1 MAGTLVVQNLQ
12 GPSSGANANKLLIPS
27 GQTLDVSGGTLVP
40 SAGAV
45 VQVVEG
51 SSGTYHN
58 FNNTDGWL
66 DLTASITPTS
76 TASKILVKVHLDG
89 VVREDDNGSYGNN
102 ILYRNRGASQVHLTR
117 FGYPMGWNSV
127 DNASGT
133 TVYCQ
138 YIDSPSTTSTTS
150 YDIYWDQISGSAI
163 QQFNRDGSVYARSS
177 IVLMEIAG

>member
-1 MAGTLVVQNLQ
+1 MASELIVQNLK
-12 GPSSGANANKLLIPS
+12 GPASGSNANKVIVPS
-27 GQTLDVSGGTLVP
+27 GHTLHA
-40 SAGAV
+40 AGHV
-45 VQVVEG
+45 VQVIEG

-89 VVREDDNGSYGNN
+89 VVREDDTASYGSN
-102 ILYRNRGASQVHLTR
+102 ILYRNRGASQVALTR
-117 FGYPMGWNSV
+117 FGYPMGWTSV

-138 YIDSPSTTSTTS
+138 YLDSPATTSATT
-150 YDIYWDQISGSAI
+150 YDIYWDQISGPAI
-163 QQFNRDGSVYARSS
+163 QQFNRDASGYVRSS